1 MGKVKGKK
9 KKKTTLLKLYIKFF
23 GGKIFTAKR
32 VVFSG
37 RIFFGAQFTTKNSTC
52 VTKSELI
59 GEGAW
64 SEVLIFGRG
73 MDAKNVDV
81 LYFCRLASKNL
92 RAMRVQPRTS

>member
-37 RIFFGAQFTTKNSTC
+37 RIFLAPSLPEKFHLRN
-52 VTKSELI
+52 EI
-59 GEGAW
+59 GTNWG
-64 SEVLIFGRG
+64 GRMVG
-73 MDAKNVDV
+73 SSDFWARNGRQE
-81 LYFCRLASKNL
+81 CR
-92 RAMRVQPRTS
+92 RVILLPSS